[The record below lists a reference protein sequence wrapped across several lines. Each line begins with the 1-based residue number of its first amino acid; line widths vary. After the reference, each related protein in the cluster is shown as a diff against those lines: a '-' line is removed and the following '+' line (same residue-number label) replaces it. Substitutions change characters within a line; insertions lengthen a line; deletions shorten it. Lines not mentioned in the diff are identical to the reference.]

1 MTHGSIIAATKQW
14 VETVVVGLNL
24 CPFAR
29 RPLLDGRVRFTV
41 TDAETEAELIEALHS
56 ELSLLTED
64 PTVETTLLIHPKTL
78 LDFYDFND
86 FLSIADDLVL
96 DLALQGVVQIASFHP
111 DYQFEGT
118 APDDIQNDTNRSPS
132 PMLQLLREADA
143 TGKAISFANEQVET
157 AKTAIEGLP
166 LGGTEDL
173 LRDLADSVVAR
184 SR

>member
-132 PMLQLLREADA
+132 PMLHLLREDSLAR
-143 TGKAISFANEQVET
+143 
-157 AKTAIEGLP
+157 AIEAYPDVAQIPARNVALMQSMGRS
-166 LGGTEDL
+166 EVQAL
-173 LRDLADSVVAR
+173 LAR
-184 SR
+184 SAETNAT

>member
-41 TDAETEAELIEALHS
+41 TDAETEAELLEALHS

-78 LDFYDFND
+78 SDFYDFND

-118 APDDIQNDTNRSPS
+118 APDYIQNDTNRSPS
-132 PMLQLLREADA
+132 PMLHLLREDSLAR
-143 TGKAISFANEQVET
+143 
-157 AKTAIEGLP
+157 AIEAYPDVAQIPARNVALMQSMGRS
-166 LGGTEDL
+166 EVQAL
-173 LRDLADSVVAR
+173 LAR
-184 SR
+184 SAETNAT